1 MKFLGIAA
9 TVLLFGVPNALGG
22 NYDGKVEYGMTYM
35 QIVQLIG
42 EEGEKIEDYMF
53 GSSLRYETY
62 RWEKTVRRFVNGRL
76 HDSSEETFVPKSKI
90 KKSPLDNFENPDLH
104 PIDDSKDLNAGK
116 FEAVRIDMKPKEV
129 FGILGKTYIPV
140 KTYTDDTVDKYKRVT
155 FFQWFNE
162 YSRGSMNVIF
172 LDDQV
177 VGKGQV
183 GLTDPATVGSV
194 ELTVGMNSEK
204 VISLL
209 GANSTCRKYMEVTFG
224 EGHKVMNLCRWRTNI
239 GVKMNVIFLDDMLVG
254 SWKY

>member
-1 MKFLGIAA
+1 MRLLGIAA
-9 TVLLFGVPNALGG
+9 MVLLFGANALGG
-22 NYDGKVEYGMTYM
+22 NYDGKVEDRMTYK
-35 QIVQLIG
+35 QVVQFLG
-42 EEGEKIEDYMF
+42 EEGEKIEDYMITD
-53 GSSLRYETY
+53 TY
-62 RWEKTVRRFVNGRL
+62 RIEVYRWGKTVMEFRKGRLNDISEKTFKQ
-76 HDSSEETFVPKSKI
+76 KSKI
-90 KKSPLDNFENPDLH
+90 KKSPLDKFENPDLH

-116 FEAVRIDMKPKEV
+116 FEAVKIDMKTKEV

-209 GANSTCRKYMEVTFG
+209 GANSTCRKYMEVTPG

>member
-1 MKFLGIAA
+1 MRLLGIAA
-9 TVLLFGVPNALGG
+9 MVLLFGAANALGG
-22 NYDGKVEYGMTYM
+22 NYDGKPERGMTYM

-42 EEGEKIEDYMF
+42 EEGEKIEDYM
-53 GSSLRYETY
+53 STSTLRVEVY
-62 RWEKTVRRFVNGRL
+62 RWGKTVRRFYYGRL
-76 HDSSEETFVPKSKI
+76 SSSSEEAFVPKSKI
-90 KKSPLDNFENPDLH
+90 KKSPLDKFENPDLH

-116 FEAVRIDMKPKEV
+116 FEAIRIDMKPKEV

-183 GLTDPATVGSV
+183 GLTEPATVGSV

-209 GANSTCRKYMEVTFG
+209 GANSTCRKYLEVTAFG
-224 EGHKVMNLCRWRTNI
+224 GRKAVNLCRWRTNI

>member
-1 MKFLGIAA
+1 MRLLGIAA
-9 TVLLFGVPNALGG
+9 MVLLFGANALGG
-22 NYDGKVEYGMTYM
+22 NYDGKVEDRMTYK
-35 QIVQLIG
+35 QVVQFLG
-42 EEGEKIEDYMF
+42 EEGEKIEDYMITD
-53 GSSLRYETY
+53 TY
-62 RWEKTVRRFVNGRL
+62 RIEVYRWGKTVMEFRKGRLNDISEKTF
-76 HDSSEETFVPKSKI
+76 KQKAKI
-90 KKSPLDNFENPDLH
+90 KKSPLDKFENPDLH

-116 FEAVRIDMKPKEV
+116 FEAVKIDMKTKEV

-209 GANSTCRKYMEVTFG
+209 GANSTCRKYMEVTPG

>member
-1 MKFLGIAA
+1 MKNWGVAA
-9 TVLLFGVPNALGG
+9 MVLLIGASNALGG
-22 NYDGKVEYGMTYM
+22 NYDGKVEDRMTYM

-53 GSSLRYETY
+53 GGTLRVEVY
-62 RWEKTVRRFVNGRL
+62 RWGKTVRRFHYGRL
-76 HDSSEETFVPKSKI
+76 YSSSEETFVTKSKI
-90 KKSPLDNFENPDLH
+90 KNSPLDNFENPDLH

-116 FEAVRIDMKPKEV
+116 FEAVKIDMKPEEV
-129 FGILGKTYIPV
+129 FGILGKTYIPI
-140 KTYTDDTVDKYKRVT
+140 KKYTDDTVDKYKRVT
-155 FFQWFNE
+155 FYQWFNE

-177 VGKGQV
+177 IGKGQV
-183 GLTDPATVGSV
+183 GLTDPATVGSA

-209 GANSTCRKYMEVTFG
+209 GANSTCRKYMEVTPG
-224 EGHKVMNLCRWRTNI
+224 WGHKIVNLCRWRTKI

-254 SWKY
+254 TWKY